1 MISKSVL
8 CWVQGGFT
16 LVGGFPIENN
26 KWINES
32 VPSREASLVGRLLI
46 GGSTAVDLVTVI
58 SMVTARLSK
67 CPICV
72 SRDSAR
78 ACR

>member
-1 MISKSVL
+1 MILKSVP

-32 VPSREASLVGRLLI
+32 VFSREASLVGRFLI
-46 GGSTAVDLVTVI
+46 GGVLYWQI
-58 SMVTARLSK
+58 LN
-67 CPICV
+67 
-72 SRDSAR
+72 
-78 ACR
+78 